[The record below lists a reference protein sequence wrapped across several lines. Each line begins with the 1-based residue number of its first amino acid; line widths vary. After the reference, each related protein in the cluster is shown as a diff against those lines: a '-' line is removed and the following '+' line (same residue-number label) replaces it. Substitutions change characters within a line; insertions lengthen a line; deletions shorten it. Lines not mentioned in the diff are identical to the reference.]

1 MAKLV
6 GVYHDETDAGQAKPN
21 CLARRQLPLTIES
34 DLTMIMALDDAC
46 LACRYVTNPKI
57 ILSKS
62 HFKIQYKA
70 QVACVC

>member
-6 GVYHDETDAGQAKPN
+6 GVYHDETDSGRAKPN

-46 LACRYVTNPKI
+46 LACRYALRNPDM
-57 ILSKS
+57 
-62 HFKIQYKA
+62 HTGDEE
-70 QVACVC
+70 

>member
-6 GVYHDETDAGQAKPN
+6 GVYHDETDSGRAKPN

-46 LACRYVTNPKI
+46 LACR
-57 ILSKS
+57 
-62 HFKIQYKA
+62 
-70 QVACVC
+70 